1 LKSDFLIFS
10 AVSLAIYL
18 LLHLLWWRRCFGL
31 MHVLA
36 WGGLALV
43 LPLSWALTERAEI
56 RERRYLAEPLEG
68 FAPTY
73 ALEMSRMGHA
83 KIGLDTPPDDAVYLG
98 LIDAQV
104 EWLKANPRAASVYS
118 FRKVPGRD
126 YLHVE
131 GEPIQFI
138 VACETDYDR
147 NGSIEGETEQRV
159 PIGEEFEETDA
170 AMLSVFLG
178 KPSFSQ
184 EAVVDRW
191 GTWMSAY
198 APVFGPDGKVEAAIG
213 VDFDAHEWIAAIQRA
228 RASVLA
234 FAGLVV
240 LFIAGGVSVASNQI
254 MLQSSLRDR
263 EVAEVSRV
271 AKEKF
276 ETLVNSIEGVVF
288 EWVPAEGRYA
298 FVSAQAE
305 RILGR
310 PFAYWL
316 EEKGRWEGHLHPDD
330 REWAIERRGAVA
342 SSLATYTFEYRAY
355 GPDERIVW
363 IRETG
368 NPVVDAEGK
377 ISLLRGVL
385 TDITE
390 HKLSAEELEKTHRQL
405 VDTSRRAG
413 MAEVATG
420 VLHNVGNVLNSVN
433 VASTLIHQK
442 LNGSRIG
449 SLGQLAA
456 LLKSQD
462 GKLTTFFETDPR
474 GKLVPDYLEN
484 LARHLHLEQA
494 EVLTEVDKLVKNI
507 EHIKNIVDLQQNY
520 ARTGGT
526 MEPLDLVDL
535 TEDALGI
542 NAASLTRHRIKLIKR
557 FEESLPPVLA
567 DRNKVLQILVNLI
580 RNAKHAVDDS
590 DGERRMLGIAIQRHG
605 EDRVRITVADTGV
618 GIAADNMSRL
628 FSHGFTTR
636 KDGHGFGLHSS
647 EAAAREMGGTL
658 TAHSDGPGRGAMF
671 TLELGVFF
679 AKTGVDVVAA
689 PPPILSHD
697 EAA

>member
-1 LKSDFLIFS
+1 
-10 AVSLAIYL
+10 
-18 LLHLLWWRRCFGL
+18 
-31 MHVLA
+31 M
-36 WGGLALV
+36 
-43 LPLSWALTERAEI
+43 LPLSWALTERGES
-56 RERRYLAEPLEG
+56 REKRYLAEPLEG

-73 ALEMSRMGHA
+73 ALEMGRMGHV
-83 KIGLDTPPDDAVYLG
+83 KVGLDTEADDPQYLK

-104 EWLKANPRAASVYS
+104 EWLKANSRAASLYT

-147 NGSIEGETEQRV
+147 NGTIEGEREQRV
-159 PIGEEFEETDA
+159 PIGEQFDDTDV
-170 AMLSVFLG
+170 AMLTVFLG
-178 KPSFSQ
+178 NPTFS
-184 EAVVDRW
+184 EEPVVDRW

-213 VDFDAHEWIAAIQRA
+213 VDFDAHEWIAAIRRA
-228 RASVLA
+228 RATTLA

-240 LFIAGGVSVASNQI
+240 LFIAGGVSVASNQMI
-254 MLQSSLRDR
+254 LQRSRQDR
-263 EVAEVSRV
+263 EVAELSRV
-271 AKEKF
+271 AKVKF

-288 EWVPAEGRYA
+288 EWEPAEGRYA

-316 EEKGRWEGHLHPDD
+316 EEKGRWEGHLHSDD
-330 REWAIERRGAVA
+330 REWAIERRA
-342 SSLATYTFEYRAY
+342 SAARSLATYSFEYRAY

-390 HKLSAEELEKTHRQL
+390 QKLGSEELEKTHRQL

-442 LNGSRIG
+442 LNGSRLG

-462 GKLTTFFETDPR
+462 G
-474 GKLVPDYLEN
+474 
-484 LARHLHLEQA
+484 
-494 EVLTEVDKLVKNI
+494 
-507 EHIKNIVDLQQNY
+507 
-520 ARTGGT
+520 
-526 MEPLDLVDL
+526 
-535 TEDALGI
+535 
-542 NAASLTRHRIKLIKR
+542 
-557 FEESLPPVLA
+557 
-567 DRNKVLQILVNLI
+567 
-580 RNAKHAVDDS
+580 
-590 DGERRMLGIAIQRHG
+590 
-605 EDRVRITVADTGV
+605 
-618 GIAADNMSRL
+618 
-628 FSHGFTTR
+628 
-636 KDGHGFGLHSS
+636 
-647 EAAAREMGGTL
+647 
-658 TAHSDGPGRGAMF
+658 
-671 TLELGVFF
+671 
-679 AKTGVDVVAA
+679 
-689 PPPILSHD
+689 
-697 EAA
+697 